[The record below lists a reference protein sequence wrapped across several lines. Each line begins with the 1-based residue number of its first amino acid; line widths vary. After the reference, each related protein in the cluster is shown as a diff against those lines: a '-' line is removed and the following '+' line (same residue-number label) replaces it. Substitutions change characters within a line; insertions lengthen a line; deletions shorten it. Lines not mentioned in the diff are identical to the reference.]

1 MKNIVL
7 GLLALLFVSAIV
19 SMGILIDRDPAADVI
34 QTTQRLLEAE
44 ELIETLNGQVLA
56 MRNVIKNQNSNMDTL
71 RWFAGRAVLMD
82 SLSRSK
88 AETFGW
94 IEQPKKRE

>member
-1 MKNIVL
+1 MKDFVL
-7 GLLALLFVSAIV
+7 GLLFVSAIM
-19 SMGILIDRDPAADVI
+19 SMAIQISRDSVPDVI

-44 ELIETLNGQVLA
+44 ELIETLNGQILA
-56 MRNVIKNQNSNMDTL
+56 MRNVVKNQNASMDTL